1 MYPPRLL
8 CFSIHPSPIL
18 LLLATKL
25 TLLRHRLLHF
35 CRCTSFIRFY
45 SACYPILGLLQLFC
59 WPKLVLLAASVFEL
73 RLLISQSR
81 RLGLLFVAALAPLRS
96 KSMRILFHWYF
107 YPRCCCSSF
116 LHPPNLQSHF
126 LLNSGLVVL
135 VACLCTDAFVW
146 LLAYEISLISICTAF
161 SLEGSAYRRTFAFG
175 IMLVLSLISTS
186 MFLLA
191 LSNCSSS
198 AGSANSLGH
207 TDVAISLNWLC

>member
-1 MYPPRLL
+1 MNSVFGQFAFDRTPCLVLGCWHNCCRIGRNELP
-8 CFSIHPSPIL
+8 L
-18 LLLATKL
+18 LL
-25 TLLRHRLLHF
+25 
-35 CRCTSFIRFY
+35 
-45 SACYPILGLLQLFC
+45 
-59 WPKLVLLAASVFEL
+59 
-73 RLLISQSR
+73 
-81 RLGLLFVAALAPLRS
+81 LRS

-135 VACLCTDAFVW
+135 VACLCTDAFVR

-161 SLEGSAYRRTFAFG
+161 SLEGRAYRRTFAFG